1 MTGTGGK
8 PLKRKINIA
17 CAVLCGLLPIWGA
30 LVMLA
35 RRNPDG
41 VERLYSQG
49 FYPVWA
55 RVFIGVTGLLPFSL
69 AELLV
74 ITASLLAV
82 WWLVS
87 FITKL
92 WKGKG
97 NRPAI
102 LRDYLLWGGAACSVV
117 LTFFLLGGGFNYYRH
132 TFTQM
137 SGMAPVASPIEQLAG
152 LCRELAENAA
162 ALRQGLPEDGDGVTL
177 LTQTNREMALTASD
191 SYRLLMEESPQWDY
205 FSLSTRCRPK
215 SVFFSEAMSYMEI
228 VGIFTPYTVE
238 ANVNVHTTDF
248 DIPFAACHELAH
260 ISGFM
265 REDEANFLAYR
276 ACLASEDQFFRYS
289 GTLTAYI
296 HATNALYSK
305 DPEQYRTIASGLD
318 EGVRRD
324 LAASSAYYNAHHT
337 EFGEFSTKVN
347 DTYLKVNSQPQGVA
361 TYGRMVDLLLADY
374 RERHNITT
382 A

>member
-1 MTGTGGK
+1 MKKKVNTV
-8 PLKRKINIA
+8 
-17 CAVLCGLLPIWGA
+17 CAVLCGLLPVWGA
-30 LVMLA
+30 LVWLA
-35 RRNPDG
+35 RGHPDG
-41 VERLYSQG
+41 VERWYSQG

-55 RVFIGVTGLLPFSL
+55 RAFIAVTSPLPFSL
-69 AELLV
+69 AEILV
-74 ITASLLAV
+74 IAASLLAV

-87 FITKL
+87 FARAL
-92 WKGKG
+92 WRGGGRRK
-97 NRPAI
+97 AV

-137 SGMAPVASPIEQLAG
+137 SGLAAVASPLEQLAG
-152 LCRELAENAA
+152 LCRELGEESG
-162 ALRQGLPEDGDGVTL
+162 ALRQGLPEDGNRVSL
-177 LTQTNREMALTASD
+177 LCQTNREMARTAAA
-191 SYRLLMEESPQWDY
+191 SYAGLMEQEPQWD
-205 FSLSTRCRPK
+205 FFHLSTCCLPK
-215 SVFFSEAMSYMEI
+215 PVFFSEAMSYMEI
-228 VGIFTPYTVE
+228 VGVFFPYTDE

-265 REDEANFLAYR
+265 REDEANFLAYA
-276 ACLASEDQFFRYS
+276 ACRASEDRFFRYS
-289 GTLTAYI
+289 GTLTAFI
-296 HATNALYSK
+296 HATNALYAK
-305 DPEQYRTIASGLD
+305 DPEACREVMESLD

-337 EFGEFSTKVN
+337 SFGEFSTKVN

-374 RERHNITT
+374 RLRHGIT
-382 A
+382 AS

>member
-1 MTGTGGK
+1 M
-8 PLKRKINIA
+8 KRKINIA
-17 CAVLCGLLPIWGA
+17 CAFLCGLLPVWGA
-30 LVMLA
+30 LVILA
-35 RRNPDG
+35 RRYPDG

-49 FYPVWA
+49 FYPAWA
-55 RVFIGVTGLLPFSL
+55 RAFMAVTGLLPFSL
-69 AELLV
+69 AEVLV
-74 ITASLLAV
+74 IAASLLAM
-82 WWLVS
+82 WWLASLLRGV
-87 FITKL
+87 

-97 NRPAI
+97 KRLAV
-102 LRDYLLWGGAACSVV
+102 LGQYLLWGGAGCSVV
-117 LTFFLLGGGFNYYRH
+117 LTLFLLGGGFNYYRH

-137 SGMAPVASPIEQLAG
+137 SGMAAVASPIEQLEA
-152 LCRELAENAA
+152 LCQELADSAA
-162 ALRQGLPEDGDGVTL
+162 ALRQGLPEDESGVVL
-177 LTQTNREMALTASD
+177 LTQTNREMARTASD
-191 SYRLLMEESPQWDY
+191 SYRLLMSQRPEWDY

-215 SVFFSEAMSYMEI
+215 AVFFSEAMSYMEI

-238 ANVNVHTTDF
+238 ANVNVHTSDF

-276 ACLASEDQFFRYS
+276 ACLASDDPFFRYS

-296 HATNALYSK
+296 HASNALYSK
-305 DPEQYRTIASGLD
+305 DGSRYWAVADSLD
-318 EGVRRD
+318 DGVRRD
-324 LAASSAYYNAHHT
+324 LAADSAYYNAHHT

-374 RERHNITT
+374 RERHNITI

>member
-1 MTGTGGK
+1 MK
-8 PLKRKINIA
+8 KKINIT
-17 CAVLCGLLPIWGA
+17 CAVLCGLLPVWGI
-30 LVMLA
+30 LVALA
-35 RRNPDG
+35 RRSPDG

-49 FYPVWA
+49 FYPAWA
-55 RVFIGVTGLLPFSL
+55 RVFMTITGWLPFSL
-69 AELLV
+69 AEVLV
-74 ITASLLAV
+74 IAASLLAV

-87 FITKL
+87 LVRKM

-97 NRPAI
+97 QRLAV
-102 LRDYLLWGGAACSVV
+102 LGRYLLWGGAGCSVV
-117 LTFFLLGGGFNYYRH
+117 LTLFLLGGGFNYYRH

-137 SGMAPVASPIEQLAG
+137 SGLAPVASPVEQLAG
-152 LCRELAENAA
+152 LCQELADNAA
-162 ALRQGLPEDGDGVTL
+162 ALRQGLAEDEVGVAL
-177 LTQTNREMALTASD
+177 LTQTNREMARTAAD
-191 SYRLLMEESPQWDY
+191 SYRLLMADKPQWD
-205 FSLSTRCRPK
+205 FFTLSTRCRPK
-215 SVFFSEAMSYMEI
+215 AVFFSEAMSYMEI

-265 REDEANFLAYR
+265 REDEANFLAYQ
-276 ACLASEDQFFRYS
+276 ACLASEDRFFRYS

-296 HATNALYSK
+296 HAANALYRK
-305 DPEQYRTIASGLD
+305 DAEAYRAIAGGLD
-318 EGVRRD
+318 DGVRRD
-324 LAASSAYYNAHHT
+324 LAADSAYYNAHHT
-337 EFGEFSTKVN
+337 DFGEFSTKVN

-374 RERHNITT
+374 RERHHITT